1 MTIKTDL
8 ELLKKEVQDM
18 KQIHTRLDTAIE
30 KLTDVSSCVNRILA
44 VHEEKIARQE
54 DDIVSNEKEIKDNI
68 QDLHSRITSNYKEL
82 TVLIN
87 QHNLK
92 DEERFHKLKSE
103 FSSRVGI
110 LEKWRWII
118 IGGSIVAGFVYINY
132 YSLVFEIYK
141 FIVYNVLYDIF
152 HRYKIHRITFIK
164 FTTI

>member
-118 IGGSIVAGFVYINY
+118 IGGSLVAGFVLHKLLQF
-132 YSLVFEIYK
+132 SV
-141 FIVYNVLYDIF
+141 
-152 HRYKIHRITFIK
+152 
-164 FTTI
+164 

>member
-18 KQIHTRLDTAIE
+18 KLIHTRLDTAIE
-30 KLTDVSSCVNRILA
+30 KLTDVSSCVNRMLA
-44 VHEEKIARQE
+44 VHEEKLARQE

-82 TVLIN
+82 TVLTN

-118 IGGSIVAGFVYINY
+118 IGGSIVAGFVLHKLLQF
-132 YSLVFEIYK
+132 SV
-141 FIVYNVLYDIF
+141 
-152 HRYKIHRITFIK
+152 
-164 FTTI
+164 

>member
-1 MTIKTDL
+1 MTIKIEL

-30 KLTDVSSCVNRILA
+30 KLTDVSSCVNRMLA
-44 VHEEKIARQE
+44 VHEEKLARQE

-118 IGGSIVAGFVYINY
+118 IGGSIVVGFVLNAYMKHIM
-132 YSLVFEIYK
+132 
-141 FIVYNVLYDIF
+141 
-152 HRYKIHRITFIK
+152 
-164 FTTI
+164 

>member
-30 KLTDVSSCVNRILA
+30 KLTDVSSCVNRMLA
-44 VHEEKIARQE
+44 VHEEKLARQE
-54 DDIVSNEKEIKDNI
+54 DDIVSNEKEMKDNI

-118 IGGSIVAGFVYINY
+118 IGGSIVAGFVLHKLLQF
-132 YSLVFEIYK
+132 SV
-141 FIVYNVLYDIF
+141 
-152 HRYKIHRITFIK
+152 
-164 FTTI
+164 

>member
-68 QDLHSRITSNYKEL
+68 QDLHSRITSNYIEL

-118 IGGSIVAGFVYINY
+118 IGGSIVAGFVLHKLLQF
-132 YSLVFEIYK
+132 SV
-141 FIVYNVLYDIF
+141 
-152 HRYKIHRITFIK
+152 
-164 FTTI
+164 

>member
-8 ELLKKEVQDM
+8 ELLKKEVEDM

-30 KLTDVSSCVNRILA
+30 KLTDVSSCVNRMLA

-118 IGGSIVAGFVYINY
+118 IGGSIVAGFVLHKLLQF
-132 YSLVFEIYK
+132 SV
-141 FIVYNVLYDIF
+141 
-152 HRYKIHRITFIK
+152 
-164 FTTI
+164 

>member
-8 ELLKKEVQDM
+8 ELLKKEVEDM

-30 KLTDVSSCVNRILA
+30 KLTDVSSCVNRMLA
-44 VHEEKIARQE
+44 VHEEKLARQE

-118 IGGSIVAGFVYINY
+118 IGGSIVAGFVLHKLLQF
-132 YSLVFEIYK
+132 SV
-141 FIVYNVLYDIF
+141 
-152 HRYKIHRITFIK
+152 
-164 FTTI
+164 

>member
-18 KQIHTRLDTAIE
+18 KLIHTRLDTAIE
-30 KLTDVSSCVNRILA
+30 KLTDVSSCVNRMLA
-44 VHEEKIARQE
+44 VHEEKLARQE

-82 TVLIN
+82 TNLIN

-103 FSSRVGI
+103 FSNRVGI

-118 IGGSIVAGFVYINY
+118 IGGSIVAGFV
-132 YSLVFEIYK
+132 LHKLLQF
-141 FIVYNVLYDIF
+141 NV
-152 HRYKIHRITFIK
+152 
-164 FTTI
+164 

>member
-8 ELLKKEVQDM
+8 ELLKKEVEDM

-30 KLTDVSSCVNRILA
+30 KLTDVSSCVNRMLA

-54 DDIVSNEKEIKDNI
+54 EDIVSNEKEIKDNI

-87 QHNLK
+87 EHNLK

-103 FSSRVGI
+103 FSNRVGI

-118 IGGSIVAGFVYINY
+118 IGGSIVAGFV
-132 YSLVFEIYK
+132 LHKLLQF
-141 FIVYNVLYDIF
+141 NV
-152 HRYKIHRITFIK
+152 
-164 FTTI
+164 

>member
-18 KQIHTRLDTAIE
+18 KLIHTRLDTAIE
-30 KLTDVSSCVNRILA
+30 KLTDVSSCVNRMLA

-54 DDIVSNEKEIKDNI
+54 EDIVSNEKEIKDNI

-87 QHNLK
+87 EHNLK

-103 FSSRVGI
+103 FSNRVGI

-118 IGGSIVAGFVYINY
+118 IGGSIVAGFV
-132 YSLVFEIYK
+132 LHKLLQF
-141 FIVYNVLYDIF
+141 NV
-152 HRYKIHRITFIK
+152 
-164 FTTI
+164 

>member
-44 VHEEKIARQE
+44 VHEEKIAMQE

-118 IGGSIVAGFVYINY
+118 IGGSIVAGFVLHKLLQF
-132 YSLVFEIYK
+132 SV
-141 FIVYNVLYDIF
+141 
-152 HRYKIHRITFIK
+152 
-164 FTTI
+164 